1 MKLKFKQWLIDQDYA
16 LIEML
21 GVDEIVSRIDEQ
33 LSICGANDCET
44 AFLEEMI
51 ASFIKTLSNDD
62 LVRLL
67 FSYEE

>member
-62 LVRLL
+62 LVGIV
-67 FSYEE
+67 